1 MKYMEQ
7 IGMRSKAASRS
18 IGLLGQNRR
27 NEALKQAAKEL
38 KKQAAFLLEEN
49 QKDIANAR
57 EKGMKESLID
67 RLMLTKE
74 RIAGINWVLLLPLL
88 PVYQK
93 AKSMLKIQILKL

>member
-38 KKQAAFLLEEN
+38 K
-49 QKDIANAR
+49 
-57 EKGMKESLID
+57 
-67 RLMLTKE
+67 
-74 RIAGINWVLLLPLL
+74 
-88 PVYQK
+88 
-93 AKSMLKIQILKL
+93 

>member
-57 EKGMKESLID
+57 EKRNEGISYRPID
-67 RLMLTKE
+67 
-74 RIAGINWVLLLPLL
+74 AD
-88 PVYQK
+88 
-93 AKSMLKIQILKL
+93 

>member
-7 IGMRSKAASRS
+7 IGMRSKATSRS

-67 RLMLTKE
+67 RLMLNALQE
-74 RIAGINWVLLLPLL
+74 LQMGCYRLRIW
-88 PVYQK
+88 
-93 AKSMLKIQILKL
+93 KIQSEW

>member
-38 KKQAAFLLEEN
+38 IGTEMDKNGKTGG
-49 QKDIANAR
+49 QK
-57 EKGMKESLID
+57 
-67 RLMLTKE
+67 
-74 RIAGINWVLLLPLL
+74 P
-88 PVYQK
+88 
-93 AKSMLKIQILKL
+93 

>member
-49 QKDIANAR
+49 QKTLRMR
-57 EKGMKESLID
+57 EKRNEGISYRPID
-67 RLMLTKE
+67 
-74 RIAGINWVLLLPLL
+74 AD
-88 PVYQK
+88 
-93 AKSMLKIQILKL
+93 

>member
-38 KKQAAFLLEEN
+38 KKQAAFYW
-49 QKDIANAR
+49 R
-57 EKGMKESLID
+57 ESKRHCECERKRNEGISYRPID
-67 RLMLTKE
+67 
-74 RIAGINWVLLLPLL
+74 AD
-88 PVYQK
+88 
-93 AKSMLKIQILKL
+93 

>member
-7 IGMRSKAASRS
+7 IGMRSKATSRS

-67 RLMLTKE
+67 RLQELQMGCYRL
-74 RIAGINWVLLLPLL
+74 RIW
-88 PVYQK
+88 
-93 AKSMLKIQILKL
+93 KIQSEW

>member
-38 KKQAAFLLEEN
+38 KKQAAILTG
-49 QKDIANAR
+49 R
-57 EKGMKESLID
+57 ESKRHCECERKRNEGISYRPID
-67 RLMLTKE
+67 
-74 RIAGINWVLLLPLL
+74 AD
-88 PVYQK
+88 
-93 AKSMLKIQILKL
+93 